1 MARISYAEVRQLVSM
16 RQVLDLLGYVW
27 LCRTLFSVRGPCP
40 FKCCHKNRCAAFG
53 LDRGWW
59 RCFQCQRHGNQ
70 LDLYR
75 ELRGLS
81 LYPAAVELCERA
93 GVAVP
98 YLVAPSSARPDRG
111 CP

>member
-1 MARISYAEVRQLVSM
+1 MAKISYAVVRQLVSM
-16 RQVLDLLGYVW
+16 QRVLDLIGYAW
-27 LCRTLFSVRGPCP
+27 LFTYGRNVRGSCP
-40 FKCCHKNRCAAFG
+40 FKCCFNNRIAAFG

-59 RCFQCQRHGNQ
+59 RCFHCQRHGNQ

-75 ELRGLS
+75 EVRGLS

-98 YLVAPSSARPDRG
+98 YIVAPTSARPDRG
-111 CP
+111 CQ